1 MATKSA
7 RPASNDGRLPSK
19 VLGRSAATG
28 GFVMKPVAKGA
39 SVSLRDIKRAVA
51 AVTSGARKK

>member
-7 RPASNDGRLPSK
+7 RPASQARRLPSK

-28 GFVMKPVAKGA
+28 GFVMRPVAKGA
-39 SVSLRDIKRAVA
+39 SVSLRDIKRAIA
-51 AVTSGARKK
+51 AVTSDGSKK

>member
-7 RPASNDGRLPSK
+7 RPASHQGRLPSK

-28 GFVMKPVAKGA
+28 RLVMRPVAKGA
-39 SVSLRDIKRAVA
+39 SVSLREIRRAIA
-51 AVTSGARKK
+51 AVNDTKK